1 MSIHGI
7 DVSGHQGNI
16 DWRKVKASGIQ
27 FAMLRAGYGAN
38 TVDSEFERNA
48 HGCMEEGIPF
58 GVYWFSYAY
67 TPEMARREAE
77 KCISVI
83 REYKVQ
89 YPVCYDFEYDSVR
102 YARQNG
108 VRVTRTLA
116 TRLVEA
122 FCGRVEEL
130 GYFAMYYSNLDY
142 LERMFAPELRG
153 KYALWYARYASAP
166 GETGIGMWQYRD
178 NGRVDGIRGNVDM
191 DIAYKDFARVISGE
205 GLNHLK
211 RPESTPDS
219 ATPEPNDVIRYV
231 VKKGDTLSA
240 IAKQHGVT
248 LQRLISY
255 NHITDPDRIYP
266 GEVIDIPHGEN
277 VSAMR
282 FYTVKPGDTLSGIAK
297 KHQTTVKKLQQ
308 LNKIKDPDQIYPGQ
322 IIQIR

>member
-7 DVSGHQGNI
+7 DVSGYQGNI

-38 TVDSEFERNA
+38 TVDSEFEKNA

-102 YARQNG
+102 YAQQNG

-142 LERMFAPELRG
+142 LERMFAPELRR

-178 NGRVDGIRGNVDM
+178 DGRVDGIRGNVDM
-191 DIAYKDFARVISGE
+191 DIAYKDFARVISKE

-240 IAKQHGVT
+240 IAKQHGIT

-266 GEVIDIPHGEN
+266 GDVIDIPHGEN

-308 LNKIKDPDQIYPGQ
+308 LNKIKDPDRIYPGQ